1 MYYSVSTLGSRD
13 SVIGVA
19 SSPNLQPGSWQ
30 DHGGLFRSEANGPYN
45 AIDANWISVGGK
57 QVLVFGSYWNGIHTV
72 DLKGPQAIADGA
84 QANQIAYNSTGNHAI
99 EAGFVFYRQGWYYL
113 TFSSGQAA
121 DYINRPPAQGEEY
134 RINVCRSRDATGG
147 FVRSSSSSSCFIFYG
162 EIANMFRLIVMVAR
176 VYMTTGARRCW
187 PRTTSC
193 MDPADRACSR
203 TSSAA

>member
-1 MYYSVSTLGSRD
+1 MQAPDIHYKESTQTYYMYYSVSTLGSRD

-19 SSPNLQPGSWQ
+19 SSPNLQPGSWE
-30 DHGGLFRSEANGPYN
+30 DHGGLFRSVANGPYN

-57 QVLVFGSYWNGIHTV
+57 QIMVFGSYWNGIHTV
-72 DLKGPQAIADGA
+72 DLKGPLAIADGA

-147 FVRSSSSSSCFIFYG
+147 FVCLSFSYLLYG
-162 EIANMFRLIVMVAR
+162 
-176 VYMTTGARRCW
+176 YG
-187 PRTTSC
+187 
-193 MDPADRACSR
+193 
-203 TSSAA
+203 